1 MIRLQNLSSS
11 ILLDKSSKHPGTT
24 SEPEV
29 IGVVLD
35 PVYEEKKNL
44 LDSQNNEDKFR
55 RNSSRISTM

>member
-35 PVYEEKKNL
+35 PANEEKKNYW
-44 LDSQNNEDKFR
+44 
-55 RNSSRISTM
+55 TH